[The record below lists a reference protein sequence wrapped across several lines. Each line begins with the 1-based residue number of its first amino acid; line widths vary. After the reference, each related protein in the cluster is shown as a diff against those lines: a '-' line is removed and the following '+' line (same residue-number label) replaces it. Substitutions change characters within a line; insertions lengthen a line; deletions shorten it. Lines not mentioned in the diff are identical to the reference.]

1 MIALLRQYS
10 LWGPKGTLCF
20 EFAHTCGSAQGAMND
35 CHIGVIT
42 VCEVSSALSAA
53 VQQCTAA
60 AVHRVWWMIAI
71 LAWTSLLCRCCLSCS
86 TAHSC
91 SSAQGAMNDWHDRR
105 CCTAAQLCRC
115 CLSCSAAV
123 HSCSSAQGAMND
135 WHDRHCCTAAQLC
148 RCCLSCSA
156 AQPIAAAVRRVQ
168 WMIGMIVTAA
178 LQLSCAAAASAAVQ
192 QCTAA
197 AVHRV
202 WWMIAILA
210 WTSLSW
216 CCCIS
221 CSAAVH
227 SCSSSQSVM
236 DDCHFGMNVTVV
248 LLLHQ
253 PQHSP

>member
-86 TAHSC
+86 TA
-91 SSAQGAMNDWHDRR
+91 
-105 CCTAAQLCRC
+105 
-115 CLSCSAAV
+115 